1 MKVILFYILLF
12 LLIFLLKNCREKF
25 ANYNILVNEPID
37 NFHYRFRDYLNG
49 FDPKDRYLYVLDKYG
64 YVHHIDPKVINPQF
78 IFDEGLRYGIPW
90 HNPNQK
96 VIQL

>member
-1 MKVILFYILLF
+1 MKVILLYILIF
-12 LLIFLLKNCREKF
+12 FLIFLIKKCKEKF
-25 ANYNILVNEPID
+25 ANYILVNEPID

-64 YVHHIDPKVINPQF
+64 YVHHIDPKVVNPQF
-78 IFDEGLRYGIPW
+78 IFDEGFRYGIPW

-96 VIQL
+96 IIQL